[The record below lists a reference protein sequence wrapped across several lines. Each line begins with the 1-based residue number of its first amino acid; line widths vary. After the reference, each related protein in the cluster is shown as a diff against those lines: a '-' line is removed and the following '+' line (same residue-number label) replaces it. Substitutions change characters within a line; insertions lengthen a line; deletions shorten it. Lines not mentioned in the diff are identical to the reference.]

1 VRRTIL
7 LLVALAALLAPA
19 AAIAHPLGNFTVN
32 RYSAIELSGE
42 SVYLHYV
49 VDLAEIPTVQFGKQV
64 KRPGY
69 AEDLARGLELRL
81 DGRRAALLLLDKRV
95 TSPAGVA
102 GLRTTRLEA
111 VFEAETTG
119 TRSSDSRLSFR
130 DTNFGSRRGWQ
141 EIVVRSERG
150 ARISRSSAPEGSRSD
165 GLRAYPEELLQEPLS
180 VTSATVSYRP
190 GSAAGEPPRIGA
202 ARGDERSSSRF
213 EALIA
218 HDDLSLGFILVAL
231 AVALFWGAAHALTP
245 GHGKAIIAGYMIGT
259 RGRAR
264 HALMLGGIVT
274 VTHTIGVFTLGLIT
288 LGLSEFV
295 VPEQLYPWL
304 NLVAALLVVGVGMTV
319 LRSRYLAVTR
329 PAEPHL
335 GHHHGHGHH
344 NHGHGDGHGGHE
356 HSHVPEPGS
365 GVRGLLAVGISGGIL
380 PCPTALVV
388 LLAAI
393 SLQRVAF
400 GLLLI
405 VAFSLGIAAVISGIG
420 LLAVGARRTFRRLS
434 FEGPVVRAL
443 PAVSAL
449 LILGLGLLMTVR
461 ALPAVS

>member
-1 VRRTIL
+1 
-7 LLVALAALLAPA
+7 
-19 AAIAHPLGNFTVN
+19 
-32 RYSAIELSGE
+32 
-42 SVYLHYV
+42 
-49 VDLAEIPTVQFGKQV
+49 
-64 KRPGY
+64 
-69 AEDLARGLELRL
+69 
-81 DGRRAALLLLDKRV
+81 
-95 TSPAGVA
+95 
-102 GLRTTRLEA
+102 
-111 VFEAETTG
+111 
-119 TRSSDSRLSFR
+119 
-130 DTNFGSRRGWQ
+130 
-141 EIVVRSERG
+141 
-150 ARISRSSAPEGSRSD
+150 
-165 GLRAYPEELLQEPLS
+165 
-180 VTSATVSYRP
+180 
-190 GSAAGEPPRIGA
+190 
-202 ARGDERSSSRF
+202 
-213 EALIA
+213 
-218 HDDLSLGFILVAL
+218 
-231 AVALFWGAAHALTP
+231 
-245 GHGKAIIAGYMIGT
+245 
-259 RGRAR
+259 
-264 HALMLGGIVT
+264 
-274 VTHTIGVFTLGLIT
+274 
-288 LGLSEFV
+288 
-295 VPEQLYPWL
+295 PEQLYPWL

-344 NHGHGDGHGGHE
+344 NHGHGHGEHE